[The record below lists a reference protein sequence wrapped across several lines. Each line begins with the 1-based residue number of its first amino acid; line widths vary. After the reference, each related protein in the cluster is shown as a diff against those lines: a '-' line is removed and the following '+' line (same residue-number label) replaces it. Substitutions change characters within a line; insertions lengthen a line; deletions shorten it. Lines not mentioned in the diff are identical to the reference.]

1 LVSEALSSANSDRY
15 WCDAELHRV
24 RGELLLAQGVA
35 PMEVENAFRQ
45 ALQIAQKQRAK
56 LFELRA
62 ATSLARFWL
71 NQGRAQESRL
81 LLTPICRWFTEGP
94 ETSDLSNSRRLLD
107 TSLSR
112 LG

>member
-1 LVSEALSSANSDRY
+1 
-15 WCDAELHRV
+15 
-24 RGELLLAQGVA
+24 
-35 PMEVENAFRQ
+35 MEVENPFHQ

-81 LLTPICRWFTEGP
+81 LLTPICSWFTEGP

-107 TSLSR
+107 KVIVTT
-112 LG
+112 G